1 MLVGERNWFQV
12 EDYLLHDDRAVL
24 PIGCTE
30 QHAYLSLATDTILA
44 SRIAEAAAEPL
55 GVPVFPALAYGI
67 TPYFRAYPGTISL
80 RVETML
86 CLVRD
91 ILDGLDAQG
100 FRRMVI
106 VNGHGGNGAVRDLAA
121 EWMADHP
128 RSAVKFHNWW
138 NAPRTFAKVLE
149 IDPVASHAIVDGE
162 FSVDAGRWCGCTS
175 GDAGRGETANRPD
188 GRARSGR
195 DAAIGG
201 RWKFRWSLPARRC
214 GDAGDLAGCRR
225 GDAGVDYR
233 GVAIGRAMRRA
244 VRDRDRVVLSTH
256 NDRLDGSGG
265 QSRDVLVRRR
275 APGSSA

>member
-12 EDYLLHDDRAVL
+12 EDYLRHDDRAVL

-44 SRIAEAAAEPL
+44 SRIAEEAAEPL

-67 TPYFRAYPGTISL
+67 TPHFRAYPGTISL

-100 FRRMVI
+100 FRRIVI

-149 IDPVASHAIVDGE
+149 IDPVASHASWMENFPWTRVGDVGASQAATDAVKPPVGRMDGLDP
-162 FSVDAGRWCGCTS
+162 VAMRQLAG
-175 GDAGRGETANRPD
+175 D
-188 GRARSGR
+188 GNF
-195 DAAIGG
+195 GG
-201 RWKFRWSLPARRC
+201 RYQRD
-214 GDAGDLAGCRR
+214 DAEMLAIWQ
-225 GDAGVDYR
+225 
-233 GVAIGRAMRRA
+233 VAVEETRALIAEGWR
-244 VRDRDRVVLSTH
+244 
-256 NDRLDGSGG
+256 
-265 QSRDVLVRRR
+265 
-275 APGSSA
+275 